1 MEILNELGENMPA
14 NQQGFVALKRPLPP
28 SCLPTVWRNHDR
40 FESGYLAQF
49 PGYYVSGDG
58 GYLDDDGYLFIMGR
72 IDDVINVA
80 GIDYRQARWKRL
92 SARIRLSR
100 NVR

>member
-1 MEILNELGENMPA
+1 
-14 NQQGFVALKRPLPP
+14 RPLPP

-58 GYLDDDGYLFIMGR
+58 GYLDEEGYLFIMGR

-80 GIDYRQARWKRL
+80 GHRL
-92 SARIRLSR
+92 STGEMEEIVGAHPAVAECAVIG
-100 NVR
+100 